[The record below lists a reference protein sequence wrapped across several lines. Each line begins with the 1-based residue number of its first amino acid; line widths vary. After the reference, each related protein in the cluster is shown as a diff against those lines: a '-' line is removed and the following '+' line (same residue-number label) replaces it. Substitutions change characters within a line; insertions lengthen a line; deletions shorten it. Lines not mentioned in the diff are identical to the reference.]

1 MNSRTLSIEIPTF
14 THHNFKVPA
23 YDEQRD
29 RLNFLTTRIPLRLH
43 RNRCRSIGYRKS
55 RR

>member
-1 MNSRTLSIEIPTF
+1 MFHRVAGIITNSRNLSIEIPTL

-29 RLNFLTTRIPLRLH
+29 
-43 RNRCRSIGYRKS
+43 
-55 RR
+55 